1 MFCIAEVTFMC
12 WEDVLKQEKS
22 HKALRDIALRAIDGK
37 LWKICN
43 IKGHSFE

>member
-12 WEDVLKQEKS
+12 LEADLKLEKS
-22 HKALRDIALRAIDGK
+22 HRALRDIALRAIDGK

-43 IKGHSFE
+43 IKGLNFE